1 MTGRWGDGGHSEGYA
16 VKAAVY
22 ERTGPAAEVLRVVD
36 VERPEPGPGEVRV
49 RVHVSGVNPTDVK
62 SRGGATPRPI
72 DGFQIPHQDGAGV
85 IDAVGPGGPADRIG
99 QRVWVYLAAAG
110 RRWGT
115 AAEWTV
121 VPEHRAVP
129 LPDGASLELGASLG
143 VPALTAHHLVFA
155 DGPVKDAAVLVAGGS
170 GAVGHFSIEFARW
183 GGAGRVA
190 STVSG
195 PGKAELARQAGA
207 DHVVFYTDPEAAS
220 QITAAVGQVDRIIEV
235 ALGANLQMDL
245 AVSRPGTVIACY
257 AAEPGD
263 PVLPVRACMTANIVL
278 RFMLLYTLSQE
289 ARDQAVADIGTALRA
304 GALSGLPEHRF
315 PLEEIAAAHE
325 AVEQHATGKVLVI
338 PG

>member
-1 MTGRWGDGGHSEGYA
+1 M
-16 VKAAVY
+16 KAAVY

-36 VERPEPGPGEVRV
+36 IERPEPGPGEVRV

-85 IDAVGPGGPADRIG
+85 IDAVGPGGPEDRIG

-121 VPEHRAVP
+121 VPENRAVP

-155 DGPVKDAAVLVAGGS
+155 DGPVKDAAVLVAGGA
-170 GAVGHFSIEFARW
+170 GAVGHFSIEFAGW

-190 STVSG
+190 STVSN
-195 PGKAELARQAGA
+195 PDKAELAREAGPA
-207 DHVVFYTDPEAAS
+207 TSCTTP
-220 QITAAVGQVDRIIEV
+220 T
-235 ALGANLQMDL
+235 LT
-245 AVSRPGTVIACY
+245 RPARSPPRSGGWTGSWRWRSARTCSWTWLS
-257 AAEPGD
+257 PGRARWWPATRPKPSD
-263 PVLPVRACMTANIVL
+263 PVLPVRACMTASIVL
-278 RFMLLYTLSQE
+278 RFMLLYTVPQATL
-289 ARDQAVADIGTALRA
+289 DQGVADIGTALRA
-304 GALSGLPEHRF
+304 GALTGLPEHRF
-315 PLEEIAAAHE
+315 PLGDIVAAHE
-325 AVEQHATGKVLVI
+325 AVERGTPGKVLVI